1 MPNYHVMATIMR
13 RWDLL
18 KCERSDLTTPSHCLP
33 LFAFSETPSPSR
45 CKQYE
50 TITLLTPKIRF
61 LMLML
66 CPMSFTPSSL
76 EGGGGRV
83 VYLCLCLCLCLSLSV
98 SLCLSLSLS
107 LSHTLEQRWIF
118 AWNMNHA
125 NKTSS
130 ETFWHTQ
137 VWDLK
142 YLSLTVILFLFLIQN
157 SMEL

>member
-66 CPMSFTPSSL
+66 CPMSFPPSSL
-76 EGGGGRV
+76 ESGGGRV
-83 VYLCLCLCLCLSLSV
+83 VYLCLCLCLSLSV
-98 SLCLSLSLS
+98 SLFLSLSLILWNNVES
-107 LSHTLEQRWIF
+107 LREIWTMLTKLHQKHFGTLKFEIWNIF
-118 AWNMNHA
+118 LWR
-125 NKTSS
+125 
-130 ETFWHTQ
+130 
-137 VWDLK
+137 
-142 YLSLTVILFLFLIQN
+142 LSCFFF
-157 SMEL
+157 